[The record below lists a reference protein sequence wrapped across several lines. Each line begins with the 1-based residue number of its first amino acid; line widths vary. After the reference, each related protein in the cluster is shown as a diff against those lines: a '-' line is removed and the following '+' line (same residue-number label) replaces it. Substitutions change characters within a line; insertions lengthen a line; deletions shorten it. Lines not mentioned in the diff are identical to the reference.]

1 MSSQQ
6 SSLNA
11 DGTWSISDHPKVDGR
26 EKLER
31 ELSEAE
37 IEWGITAEELE
48 RRRRETAEVSGENER
63 RCHECGNRVT
73 KTPSGFEVGH
83 GARKNPCSQWVDP
96 SRYIDIDAIAELDDF

>member
-11 DGTWSISDHPKVDGR
+11 DGTWSVSKHPDVDGR

-31 ELSEAE
+31 DLTDAE
-37 IEWGITAEELE
+37 IRWGITSEELE
-48 RRRRETAEVSGENER
+48 RRRRETAKPSGQNER

-83 GARKNPCSQWVDP
+83 GARKNPCSQWVDA
-96 SRYIDIDAIAELDDF
+96 SRYINLDEIGELGDY